1 MTQTKITLE
10 DLQQKL
16 GDPNVDRTDLAKY
29 FRENPDASSPFAPA
43 IEINPDT
50 VVIPDTSDAKSR
62 SAVVLNAANWI
73 ERSNRHARFRHI
85 LSDGSYKGPVIVEEG
100 DSWFQFPVLL
110 DDTIDVLLKSYAVYS
125 LSAGGDTLKNM
136 LRRAEYR
143 KALKDTGGT
152 ILLLSAGGNDLV
164 ANGNLAKHLR
174 EFDPTLSARDYL
186 LPSFDKLL
194 GVALGQYNHIFKD
207 VSRRFPE
214 VDVICHGY
222 DYALPDKGKWLGKPM
237 ATRKIKDKPL
247 QEQIA
252 RVMMDRFNSNLA
264 RVVSRHPKVHYLDL
278 RGTVRKNGWHDEL
291 HPKNPG
297 YAAVAKAFKKKIET
311 LSGRSRGRA
320 RSASTGPK
328 AMSLHVGLNV
338 VDQGHYLN
346 SLVDLDFCVADA
358 DAMEQIA
365 KDRKFKP
372 TKLIDDK
379 ATRKAVQDAVKEAAK
394 KLGKGDIFLFSYA
407 GHGGQVPDFDG
418 DELQGPDGDTLDETL
433 CLYDGQ
439 LIDDELHRL
448 WAEFA
453 EGVRIV
459 AVFDCCHSGSVVR
472 AGRLTA
478 AEAPVAGTGKVRAMS
493 LASSVRVFNG
503 NRAYYRNITDALAV
517 DSPTAV
523 LEADFPVRASLIQL
537 SACQSN
543 QVATE
548 SFGNGLFTEKLLTVL
563 GGNND
568 WAGYRDFLDGVA
580 SRMPTSQSPNYW
592 TIGAPAPLFEAEE
605 PFSV

>member
-10 DLQQKL
+10 ELQQKL
-16 GDPNVDRTDLAKY
+16 DDPNVDRADLAKY

-50 VVIPDTSDAKSR
+50 VLIPETSDAKTR
-62 SAVVLNAANWI
+62 SALVLNAANWI

-85 LSDGSYKGPVIVEEG
+85 LSDGTYKGPVIVEEG
-100 DSWFQFPVLL
+100 DSWFQYPVLL
-110 DDTIDVLLKSYAVYS
+110 DDTIDVLLRSYAVFS

-174 EFDPTLSARDYL
+174 AFDPSLSARDYL

-207 VSRRFPE
+207 VARRFPD

-237 ATRKIKDKPL
+237 AARKIKDKAL
-247 QEQIA
+247 QTQIA

-264 RVVSRHPKVHYLDL
+264 RVASRHPKVHYLDL
-278 RGTVRKNGWHDEL
+278 RGTVAKNGWHDEL

-297 YAAVAKAFKKKIET
+297 YAAVAKAFKKKIDA
-311 LSGRSRGRA
+311 LSGASGGRA
-320 RSASTGPK
+320 RSAGGGPK

-346 SLVDLDFCVADA
+346 SLVDLEFCVADA
-358 DAMEQIA
+358 DAMEQVA
-365 KDRKFKP
+365 KDRRFKP
-372 TKLIDDK
+372 TKLLDGQ
-379 ATRKAVQDAVKEAAK
+379 ATRTAVQDAVKKAAQ
-394 KLGKGDIFLFSYA
+394 KLGDGDIFLFTYA

-418 DELQGPDGDTLDETL
+418 DESGSPDRDTLDETL
-433 CLYDGQ
+433 CLFDGQ

-459 AVFDCCHSGSVVR
+459 TVFDCCHSGSMVR

-478 AEAPVAGTGKVRAMS
+478 SETPVTGTGKVRAMS
-493 LASSVRVFNG
+493 LAGSVRVFNG
-503 NRAYYRNITDALAV
+503 NRAFYRGLA
-517 DSPTAV
+517 DDLAAESPTAIR
-523 LEADFPVRASLIQL
+523 EADFPIQATVIQM

-543 QVATE
+543 QVARE
-548 SFGNGLFTEKLLTVL
+548 SFGNGLFTEKLLTIL
-563 GGNND
+563 DGGSR
-568 WAGYRDFLDGVA
+568 WTGYRDFLDGVSA
-580 SRMPTSQSPNYW
+580 LMPTSQSPNYW
-592 TIGAPAPLFEAEE
+592 SIGAPSPLFEAEE